1 MPLIIYL
8 HGFASSPGSYK
19 AQLFIKALRARG
31 LDPLLPDLNEGEG
44 GFTGLTVTRMVE
56 QVDRLSAGVEP
67 GGLILIGSS
76 MGAYVAARFASE
88 SDRPA
93 AMVLMCPAFGFMKR
107 WAERLTPEERRR
119 WQDEGATEVMHFAT
133 NQMTPLGWSMMEDA
147 ETHPAV
153 PHAEVPTLLFHG
165 RNDEVVDPAGSVAY
179 AEARPNVTLEMMDS
193 DHGLGEVTEQIIE
206 RSLLFL
212 DPYL

>member
-1 MPLIIYL
+1 MLHPL
-8 HGFASSPGSYK
+8 
-19 AQLFIKALRARG
+19 AL
-31 LDPLLPDLNEGEG
+31 
-44 GFTGLTVTRMVE
+44 
-56 QVDRLSAGVEP
+56 
-67 GGLILIGSS
+67 
-76 MGAYVAARFASE
+76 AAR
-88 SDRPA
+88 
-93 AMVLMCPAFGFMKR
+93 
-107 WAERLTPEERRR
+107 RLR
-119 WQDEGATEVMHFAT
+119 
-133 NQMTPLGWSMMEDA
+133 